1 LLLAILLALAV
12 LMLYLLLAAREQ
24 SQVKVVACIY
34 RVVLVLKA
42 QVVALRSTAVLG
54 EAVLEGQL

>member
-1 LLLAILLALAV
+1 
-12 LMLYLLLAAREQ
+12 MLHLLLAARKQ